1 MKKKGPNKEGIETVT
16 KLEEIEYGTK
26 ELIHGL
32 VMGVVIGFIL
42 AMIFFR

>member
-1 MKKKGPNKEGIETVT
+1 MKKRSNKEGMETVT

-32 VMGVVIGFIL
+32 VMGVIIGFIL
-42 AMIFFR
+42 AMIFFK